1 MHHIV
6 LTSVKAEQRL
16 DDEMEG
22 CVSDIRMTG
31 SLPLFWVLGSYSIQN
46 HSVIFRTSGPKG
58 TVVSEFLL
66 PITHC
71 SQSRDYSIGNE
82 ESHVN
87 SNGIWHVRI
96 LPLLL
101 SRDCLPCTMHNWE
114 FIEKP
119 RIHYTPSIEYSLY
132 DCDKVH
138 VLQALL
144 TL

>member
-16 DDEMEG
+16 DDEIEG

-31 SLPLFWVLGSYSIQN
+31 SLPLFWVLGSFRITVLSSGLQVQRVQWFWSFYSRL
-46 HSVIFRTSGPKG
+46 H
-58 TVVSEFLL
+58 
-66 PITHC
+66 ITQC
-71 SQSRDYSIGNE
+71 RQSRDYSIGNE
-82 ESHVN
+82 DSHVN

-101 SRDCLPCTMHNWE
+101 SHDCLLCTMRNWE

-119 RIHYTPSIEYSLY
+119 
-132 DCDKVH
+132 
-138 VLQALL
+138 
-144 TL
+144 